1 MQNQQFS
8 RLLRLARRTGDRLIV
23 TDEQG
28 GEPIVILPID
38 EYEALIDSALGP
50 DFGGEGVEEEE
61 FEALPPKNHSAHR
74 QMTVERE
81 PEPIEIEEAEEELE
95 SIEVP
100 EIEGHVE
107 RSSAEEVFMAPVE
120 SERGIEEASD
130 EADIDERAI
139 EELWRKVDPPF
150 AAAVGSKPVAEHKIA
165 EMPQKGQQNPSM
177 GEERFYLENID

>member
-8 RLLRLARRTGDRLIV
+8 RLLRLARRTGDRLII

-38 EYEALIDSALGP
+38 EYEALIDGALGP
-50 DFGGEGVEEEE
+50 DFGLEGLEEEE
-61 FEALPPKNHSAHR
+61 FEAIPPKSHSGYR
-74 QMTVERE
+74 ETEIERGSVPIEVEE
-81 PEPIEIEEAEEELE
+81 PEEQLE
-95 SIEVP
+95 SIEIPV
-100 EIEGHVE
+100 IEE
-107 RSSAEEVFMAPVE
+107 RFDQSSAKEVFMAPVE

-150 AAAVGSKPVAEHKIA
+150 AAAVGSKPVVEQKVPEI
-165 EMPQKGQQNPSM
+165 PQKGLQNPSM
-177 GEERFYLENID
+177 GEERFYLENLD